1 MSSSSVI
8 IRRLHCADVLQL
20 RKLNALFAGAF
31 GEQETYGGEPSDAY
45 LQGLLAKEHVIAIVA
60 VTGDEVIGGLVAYEL
75 DKFERMRREFYIYDL
90 AVGAVYRRRGIATDQ
105 AVTRD
110 SGAARGEL
118 VRKCCISTL
127 CPSFGAS
134 AAQIDS
140 RAHLILIGAIRSS
153 EL

>member
-60 VTGDEVIGGLVAYEL
+60 MTGDEVIGGLVAYEL
-75 DKFERMRREFYIYDL
+75 DKFERIGVNSTSMTWPW
-90 AVGAVYRRRGIATDQ
+90 VQSIA
-105 AVTRD
+105 A
-110 SGAARGEL
+110 
-118 VRKCCISTL
+118 
-127 CPSFGAS
+127 GAS
-134 AAQIDS
+134 RPIRQLHEIAVQR
-140 RAHLILIGAIRSS
+140 RANS
-153 EL
+153 

>member
-60 VTGDEVIGGLVAYEL
+60 MTGDEVIGGLVAYEL

-90 AVGAVYRRRGIATDQ
+90 AVGHLCSGRPWRCARHALYEKLGTREEVLHFDIVPELWSQRGPD
-105 AVTRD
+105 
-110 SGAARGEL
+110 
-118 VRKCCISTL
+118 
-127 CPSFGAS
+127 
-134 AAQIDS
+134 
-140 RAHLILIGAIRSS
+140 
-153 EL
+153 

>member
-31 GEQETYGGEPSDAY
+31 GEQETYGGELPSDAY
-45 LQGLLAKEHVIAIVA
+45 LQGLLAKERVIAIVA

-90 AVGAVYRRRGIATDQ
+90 AVGAVYRRGGIATDQ

-110 SGAARGEL
+110 SGAARGVGHL
-118 VRKCCISTL
+118 CSGRPWRCARHCTL
-127 CPSFGAS
+127 
-134 AAQIDS
+134 
-140 RAHLILIGAIRSS
+140 
-153 EL
+153 